1 MPLSLRPP
9 RAGKTPNWEVRGTY
23 RGVRVEC
30 SCGSP
35 KRSHA
40 EDKKREI
47 EQTIDKH
54 GQYPAPVVEP
64 DSGEPTFLTAS
75 VAYLRNGG
83 SPKHVAK
90 LVKHFGETPLS
101 QMTQEAIDGAAF
113 LIYPHIDGQTQGGT
127 INAYIHSPVSAIMH
141 HALGDN
147 CPTIRRP
154 KGAGGRPRVVFMWP
168 EDARAIIS
176 EADQIDEEFGLY
188 LRLLIYTGMRKGEAQ
203 DILAADVRPEERAAW
218 LRDSKNEDPRML
230 KLRLEL
236 VGPLLAHLAKHPD
249 RVHFFRWRGNAGLY
263 WLLRR
268 ARLAACGLPCPKYWT
283 KGYEEPEH
291 RLSFVTF
298 HVFRH
303 SWATWMRRY
312 GGADVQGLAAT
323 GNWRNVRSAERYSH
337 VVASEEW
344 NRVDSLPSMEPE
356 MGKKR
361 GKVVGK

>member
-1 MPLSLRPP
+1 VALSLRPP

-30 SCGSP
+30 TSGSP
-35 KRSHA
+35 RRSIA
-40 EDKKREI
+40 EDHKRDI
-47 EQTIDKH
+47 ERCIDKH
-54 GQYPAPVVEP
+54 GQWPAPAVEA
-64 DSGEPTFLTAS
+64 GAEEPTFLSAS

-90 LVKHFGETPLS
+90 LVKHFGETPLRE
-101 QMTQEAIDGAAF
+101 MTQEKIDGAAAV
-113 LIYPHIDGQTQGGT
+113 IYPHITNGAT
-127 INAYIHSPVSAIMH
+127 INVYVHTPVSAIMH
-141 HALGDN
+141 HVLGDH
-147 CPTIRRP
+147 CPTIHRP

-168 EDARAIIS
+168 EDARAIIG
-176 EADQIDEEFGLY
+176 EADRIDAEFGLY
-188 LRLLIYTGMRKGEAQ
+188 LRMLIYTGMRKGEAQ

-236 VGPLLAHLAKHPD
+236 VGPLFAHLAKHPD
-249 RVHFFRWRGNAGLY
+249 RLYLFRWRGNGYLN
-263 WLLRR
+263 WLMRR
-268 ARLAACGLPCPKYWT
+268 ARMAACGLPCPAYWV
-283 KGYEEPEH
+283 KGHVEPEH
-291 RLSFVTF
+291 RLKFVTF

-344 NRVDSLPSMEPE
+344 NRVDSLPSMEP
-356 MGKKR
+356 GTGTKR